1 MAYGHATDDAR
12 FLPVSN
18 DVTNPFSDEMNKT
31 ITPIKN
37 KTKKLSEN
45 IIGVTWGQWAVDIL
59 AVELNKRLARF
70 IMYARSQ
77 KNEEYEPDN
86 LKSIQSSVS
95 RYLMEKNGTNI
106 LQD

>member
-1 MAYGHATDDAR
+1 MKK
-12 FLPVSN
+12 
-18 DVTNPFSDEMNKT
+18 KT
-31 ITPIKN
+31 ITP
-37 KTKKLSEN
+37 TKKEKKKWSEN
-45 IIGVTWGQWAVDIL
+45 IIGVTWGQWAVGIL

-77 KNEEYEPDN
+77 KNEEYELNN

-106 LQD
+106 LQECIIISLARK